1 MKWIIEEYDGA
12 WRPID
17 EESWSP
23 DEIGSYIISHVLLGW
38 VLISA
43 GPDAFV
49 FELTPDN
56 PLHTKFG
63 HHSKTHR
70 FRRVAAS

>member
-49 FELTPDN
+49 F
-56 PLHTKFG
+56 
-63 HHSKTHR
+63 
-70 FRRVAAS
+70 